1 MQDIRFDGKLDYI
14 IDNISFVNVLRNSN
28 FTFPVRTGKE
38 KYTLIFVE
46 NGELNYFF
54 TKNRTNLKLTKGSFL
69 FIPKQ
74 TSYIVTYTHDDTIT
88 KVIMF
93 DIISNKLPEIF
104 NTPPHKTRLYLVG
117 FSKHFPTKV

>member
-14 IDNISFVNVLRNSN
+14 IDNISFVNVLRNSS
-28 FTFPVRTGKE
+28 FTFPFRAGKG

-54 TKNRTNLKLTKGSFL
+54 TQDRTNLKLTKGSFL

-74 TSYIVTYTHDDTIT
+74 TPYIV
-88 KVIMF
+88 KVRTLDRFLCSHQMVF
-93 DIISNKLPEIF
+93 ALA
-104 NTPPHKTRLYLVG
+104 
-117 FSKHFPTKV
+117 